1 MLAMLIGGRAV
12 TGEASFEVVN
22 PATEAVIA
30 NVPDCSAE
38 NLNEAVAA
46 AQAALPA
53 WSATPIEARRQLLL
67 DCADLLVANID
78 ELARLLVLEQGKPLP
93 KATRELMGSAAW
105 LRYTATLD
113 LPVEI
118 IRDDEMVRVELRHKP
133 IGVVGAIVPWNYPVI
148 SAVGKFAP
156 AMLAGNTVVLKPS
169 PYTPLATLRLGELLR
184 ERIPAGVLNIVS
196 GGDELG
202 RRLTAHPGIQKLSL
216 TGSVAAGRS
225 VAAAAAHELKRITL
239 ELGGNDAA
247 IVLGDVDVKKV
258 AQKVFTAAF
267 ENSGQVCTAIKR
279 VYVHDSIH
287 DAFVAELVALA
298 TAARVGDGM
307 AEGIDYGPIN
317 NHAQFSRV
325 LGLIDSAK
333 SEGGTVLCG
342 GTRIGDTGYFIAPA
356 IVTGLPDSAR
366 LVAEEQFGP
375 ALPVLRFSDID
386 DAVARAN
393 DSPLGLGGSVW
404 SADATR
410 AAEIA
415 DRLVC
420 GTSWVNAH
428 LMIVPQAPI
437 SGQKLSGIGAENGV
451 AGLQAFTRLQTRIV
465 PKS

>member
-12 TGEASFEVVN
+12 TGDASFEVVN

-30 NVPDCSAE
+30 NAPDCSAE

-53 WSATPIEARRQLLL
+53 WSATPIETRRQLLL

-225 VAAAAAHELKRITL
+225 VAAAAAQELKRITL

-247 IVLGDVDVKKV
+247 IVLGDVDVKKI
-258 AQKVFTAAF
+258 AHKVFTAAF

-307 AEGIDYGPIN
+307 AEGVDYGPIN
-317 NHAQFSRV
+317 NRAQFDRV

-333 SEGGTVLCG
+333 REGGTVLCG
-342 GTRIGDTGYFIAPA
+342 GTRIGDAGYFIAPA

-366 LVAEEQFGP
+366 LVVEEQFGP
-375 ALPVLRFSDID
+375 ALPVLRFSDVD

-404 SADATR
+404 SADAPR

-415 DRLVC
+415 DRLIC

-451 AGLQAFTRLQTRIV
+451 AGLLAFTRLQTRIV
-465 PKS
+465 PKG